1 MLASRLKCVLNVPTA
16 PNYGP
21 AIARAVEWLGDRY
34 LLARPINAAA
44 DRIAGNTG
52 ILRAEPAKSSAAGGA
67 PRVGKVAILPIRPR

>member
-1 MLASRLKCVLNVPTA
+1 MLASRLKCVLKVPTV

-44 DRIAGNTG
+44 DRHAGNSG
-52 ILRAEPAKSSAAGGA
+52 ILKATPAKSSMGGSG
-67 PRVGKVAILPIRPR
+67 PRVGRVIILPIRPR

>member
-1 MLASRLKCVLNVPTA
+1 MLASRLKCVLNVSTVA
-16 PNYGP
+16 NYGP

-44 DRIAGNTG
+44 DRHAGNSG
-52 ILRAEPAKSSAAGGA
+52 IQKAGPAKSMGGSA